1 MNNQRYILLSLMVIA
16 AVIGVTSSSI
26 AGDVLARVDS
36 GDPVFMGL
44 AASAWVGVATTVV
57 LFAGLLRTPRVYVFT
72 DEVVTELRR
81 VTWPTQEETVR
92 SSTVVVVFT
101 VILAA
106 VLAVYDY
113 VWVTITR
120 AVLFSEL

>member
-1 MNNQRYILLSLMVIA
+1 
-16 AVIGVTSSSI
+16 
-26 AGDVLARVDS
+26 
-36 GDPVFMGL
+36 
-44 AASAWVGVATTVV
+44 
-57 LFAGLLRTPRVYVFT
+57 
-72 DEVVTELRR
+72 
-81 VTWPTQEETVR
+81 
-92 SSTVVVVFT
+92 

>member
-1 MNNQRYILLSLMVIA
+1 MA
-16 AVIGVTSSSI
+16 
-26 AGDVLARVDS
+26 
-36 GDPVFMGL
+36 DP
-44 AASAWVGVATTVV
+44 ASAWVGVATTVV